1 MIESVSNPAP
11 VATPQN
17 WYALHTRYQ
26 HEKVVAKLLA
36 HKQFDVFLPQYTAI
50 HSWKDRDRRL
60 SLPLF
65 PCYLFIRGGLERQ
78 LDILTTPGIIGWVGV
93 GLPSAIPDGEM
104 EAVRRVVERI
114 DQVEPHPYLA
124 CGDRVRVRT
133 GPLAGIEGV
142 LIRKKNL
149 FRLVLSVEILQSS
162 AAVEVDVACVER
174 VAGGTSA
181 PREFCS
187 GRCVEWA
194 GAQHALAKVTH
205 SVVSME
211 GSRCAV

>member
-1 MIESVSNPAP
+1 VIENVSNSGP
-11 VATPQN
+11 VFVNQG

-26 HEKVVAKLLA
+26 HEKAVAQILA

-50 HSWKDRDRRL
+50 HRWKDRNRRL

-65 PCYLFIRGGLERQ
+65 PCYLFIRGRLERR
-78 LDILTTPGIIGWVGV
+78 LDILATPGIIGWVGV
-93 GLPSAIPDGEM
+93 GGPSVIPAGEM

-114 DQVEPHPYLA
+114 DKVEPHPYLA

-142 LIRKKNL
+142 LVRKKNL
-149 FRLVLSVEILQSS
+149 YRLVLSVDILQRS
-162 AAVEVDVACVER
+162 AAVEVDVSCVAR

-181 PREFCS
+181 PRGFCS
-187 GRCVEWA
+187 GPSVDWA
-194 GAQHALAKVTH
+194 GAQHASAKATS
-205 SVVSME
+205 SVMRMA
-211 GSRCAV
+211 G